1 MSLQFLYLITSK
13 YDMLKPPGVVDR
25 VDYYLNLDGRVLGIH
40 SISVITFLPKKIFFV
55 IEHNTGRVVF
65 IHLLRYFNT
74 TKLTSFRGCVSKLRS
89 FA

>member
-25 VDYYLNLDGRVLGIH
+25 VDYYLNLDGQVFGIH
-40 SISVITFLPKKIFFV
+40 SISVITFLPKKIFF
-55 IEHNTGRVVF
+55 IIKHDTGRVVF

-74 TKLTSFRGCVSKLRS
+74 TKLTSFRGCVSKLKS